1 MIKKALFIQKDGTI
15 GGAIININEHNNR
28 KNISIYTYND
38 KGSITGRTIINQIY
52 NDKYYIYDI
61 YCYALFRR
69 NGIGSSMIKIV
80 EALVEPN
87 VTILGTFLPYQDNE
101 DRKRGRIVE
110 YDKMFSDTRNF
121 YTSNGYEF
129 YKSNDLEKFRKHIT
143 FKENNFAVL
152 DDILYDIK
160 LCNYDI
166 NPSDQL
172 IKKLSLR

>member
-1 MIKKALFIQKDGTI
+1 
-15 GGAIININEHNNR
+15 
-28 KNISIYTYND
+28 
-38 KGSITGRTIINQIY
+38 
-52 NDKYYIYDI
+52 
-61 YCYALFRR
+61 
-69 NGIGSSMIKIV
+69 MIKIV

-121 YTSNGYEF
+121 YTSNGYEL

-143 FKENNFAVL
+143 FKENNFALV